1 MDAVSA
7 HQVMFD
13 MAWVSDPTAWLGLLT
28 LVVIEIVLGI
38 DNLVFIAI
46 LSAKLPPS
54 KRDKARYAGLGG
66 ALVIRLILLTF
77 ISYIV
82 SMTKPLFHIATF
94 GVSGRDIVMFIG
106 GVFLLYKAT
115 HELHSKLEGFDEEL
129 SVSKAAGQA
138 FGMVVLQIMV
148 LDAVFSLD
156 AIITAVGMIDHVFI
170 MMFAVV
176 IAMGIMTLASKM
188 ITDFVSSHPT
198 LVILCLGFLLLIGFS
213 LIVEALHFH
222 VPKGY
227 LYAAIGFSI
236 VIEIFNQV
244 ARRNTLNLGPQANS
258 MQSREV
264 AANLVLRLL
273 GSNQNQVQTLK
284 EAIVSRTGSQVF
296 NFEEKE
302 MVSRV
307 LQLSSLPIKAVM
319 TARTDVEMIDLSKDK
334 TEILHEV
341 CNLSRSRLVAYKDGQ
356 KDRPVGYVRRLDV
369 MSQALENK
377 DEIDLT
383 KLVREP
389 LYLPES
395 ISILKALEE
404 FRKLKKNIALVYDE
418 FGNFEGIICLHDILE
433 EIAGELPEQAEVP
446 ELVRVKNGVWR
457 IEGDAI
463 LKDVSRLTGF
473 NVPVSERY
481 HTIAGFILDYLQRVP
496 QEGEHIVL
504 PRWEIEILKADAT
517 SIDAILLT
525 SLVKREKAVKESK
538 EYPKPSA

>member
-1 MDAVSA
+1 M
-7 HQVMFD
+7 
-13 MAWVSDPTAWLGLLT
+13 
-28 LVVIEIVLGI
+28 
-38 DNLVFIAI
+38 
-46 LSAKLPPS
+46 
-54 KRDKARYAGLGG
+54 
-66 ALVIRLILLTF
+66 
-77 ISYIV
+77 
-82 SMTKPLFHIATF
+82 
-94 GVSGRDIVMFIG
+94 
-106 GVFLLYKAT
+106 
-115 HELHSKLEGFDEEL
+115 
-129 SVSKAAGQA
+129 
-138 FGMVVLQIMV
+138 
-148 LDAVFSLD
+148 
-156 AIITAVGMIDHVFI
+156 
-170 MMFAVV
+170 
-176 IAMGIMTLASKM
+176 
-188 ITDFVSSHPT
+188 
-198 LVILCLGFLLLIGFS
+198 
-213 LIVEALHFH
+213 
-222 VPKGY
+222 
-227 LYAAIGFSI
+227 
-236 VIEIFNQV
+236 
-244 ARRNTLNLGPQANS
+244 
-258 MQSREV
+258 
-264 AANLVLRLL
+264 
-273 GSNQNQVQTLK
+273 
-284 EAIVSRTGSQVF
+284 
-296 NFEEKE
+296 
-302 MVSRV
+302 
-307 LQLSSLPIKAVM
+307 
-319 TARTDVEMIDLSKDK
+319 
-334 TEILHEV
+334 
-341 CNLSRSRLVAYKDGQ
+341 VAYKDGQ